1 MQTCTNNEGLT
12 IVNFGIESA
21 NAATL
26 MDLLSAC
33 KPRGILFLGK
43 CGGLKRSTEIGRF
56 ILPIAAI
63 RGEGTSDD
71 YLPPEVPALPSFKL
85 HKFVSDTLIQ
95 YEQEYRTGVIYTT
108 NRRVWE
114 WDRAFHKRLTRLSVI
129 GIDMETA
136 LIEAANRRA
145 RERGLQSRADFR
157 VLPVT
162 PGLPDFR
169 DESFDVA
176 MNCGGAFIHLSDKQ
190 SAFADCW
197 RVLKPGGTITG
208 YEWMS
213 RNLEHSRM
221 MDDAFVDLEPIF
233 MEPLSAYGT
242 QLEAAGFV
250 DIEIDSEEF
259 QFRENDEL
267 RTPTNTASFKVV
279 AHKPA

>member
-1 MQTCTNNEGLT
+1 MSDEPRYEEAFAAFFGLLWGDGFMT
-12 IVNFGIESA
+12 PGQQRNMSI
-21 NAATL
+21 L
-26 MDLLSAC
+26 MDGLDI
-33 KPRGILFLGK
+33 KGK
-43 CGGLKRSTEIGRF
+43 RVLDIGCGGG
-56 ILPIAAI
+56 
-63 RGEGTSDD
+63 G
-71 YLPPEVPALPSFKL
+71 PALL
-85 HKFVSDTLIQ
+85 LVEHYGANLV
-95 YEQEYRTGVIYTT
+95 
-108 NRRVWE
+108 
-114 WDRAFHKRLTRLSVI
+114 

-197 RVLKPGGTITG
+197 RVLKPGGMITG

-250 DIEIDSEEF
+250 DIELIDDSLWYREEVKKELEKLTGKLNAVMRKTLGDQQSDNLLAFWRVVSELCDNSELV
-259 QFRENDEL
+259 QGYFRARKSHHARL
-267 RTPTNTASFKVV
+267 QR
-279 AHKPA
+279 